1 MLIFNTWAQFL
12 LSLLFLLS
20 SRCWGAV
27 SPAAWVPLSC
37 LFVYL
42 CASSAVSAPSCL
54 PLVLGHFR
62 SGWEQRSILSTS
74 SSCHPGPFH
83 CHPSVLLYCKQHQDY
98 SENAKQ
104 KTCSQFPFEGVDLF
118 PTGTSGSLHLALI
131 FRMLIKETQQ
141 NTGQSIQPNTNQRD
155 LNVIVSL
162 LFHLKPSPYCT

>member
-1 MLIFNTWAQFL
+1 MDKELLIFNTWAQFL

-20 SRCWGAV
+20 SRCWGLF
-27 SPAAWVPLSC
+27 PQLQLVPLSC

-42 CASSAVSAPSCL
+42 CANSAILAPSCL
-54 PLVLGHFR
+54 PLVLGHFH

-74 SSCHPGPFH
+74 SSCHPGSVR
-83 CHPSVLLYCKQHQDY
+83 CHPSVLLYCKQYQDY

-104 KTCSQFPFEGVDLF
+104 KTCSQLPFEAVDLS

-141 NTGQSIQPNTNQRD
+141 NSGQSIQPNNNQRD
-155 LNVIVSL
+155 
-162 LFHLKPSPYCT
+162 